1 MIREIFQNKK
11 YDLLLSVLKISLTLE
26 DNKEFW
32 KREEMRQSQTANVAL
47 EMNDTFSHEKPIRMM
62 WMSIMGLYLL
72 FSSVI

>member
-1 MIREIFQNKK
+1 
-11 YDLLLSVLKISLTLE
+11 LTLE

-47 EMNDTFSHEKPIRMM
+47 EMNETFSHEKPIRMM